1 MVGQYIPNVTHQMLK
16 RQNAGLKGI
25 MISAAP
31 GTANTPRAHITNMAA
46 LECLRDIGLDQDI
59 GKVASSG
66 DQHMVHTR
74 WCHSMAGE
82 EYARIHSWGN
92 DPKRKGDY
100 ETASPCSP
108 VDLPQTLLEPILVRH
123 AIWNGFTTRFDTT
136 FLSFIEESGVIIAK
150 VRDNLSKHEYQIR
163 TRYLFGA
170 DGARSQVV
178 KQLNLPLAVKP
189 GQGLAINVLVKADLS
204 HLVEHRKG
212 NLHWVMQPDREH
224 PAFGW
229 MAIVRMVKPWN
240 EWMFI
245 LFPTKDFDQ
254 RANPSN
260 EAYLQR
266 VREFIGDE
274 TPAEII
280 DVSKWNINEIVAEE
294 YSRGNM

>member
-1 MVGQYIPNVTHQMLK
+1 MVSRYSQTVNYQPLTK
-16 RQNAGLKGI
+16 TGLKGI

-46 LECLRDIGLDQDI
+46 LECLRDIGLEQEI
-59 GKVASSG
+59 NQVACSG

-123 AIWNGFTTRFDTT
+123 AILKGFTTRFDTT
-136 FLSFIEESGVIIAK
+136 LLSFIEDNGIITAT
-150 VRDNLSKHEYQIR
+150 VTDNLSRHEYRIR

-170 DGARSQVV
+170 DGARSQIV

-189 GQGLAINVLVKADLS
+189 GQGLAINVLVRADLS

-212 NLHWVMQPDREH
+212 NLHWIMQPDRKH
-224 PAFGW
+224 PDFGW

-245 LFPTKDFDQ
+245 LFPTKDFDP
-254 RANPSN
+254 RANPSR
-260 EAYLQR
+260 EKYLQR

-274 TPAEII
+274 TPVEIVDI
-280 DVSKWNINEIVAEE
+280 SKWSINEIVAEE
-294 YSRGNM
+294 YSRGNV

>member
-1 MVGQYIPNVTHQMLK
+1 
-16 RQNAGLKGI
+16 

-46 LECLRDIGLDQDI
+46 LECLRDIGLDQEI
-59 GKVASSG
+59 NKVACSG

-100 ETASPCSP
+100 EMASPCSP

-123 AIWNGFTTRFDTT
+123 AICKGFTTRFDTT
-136 FLSFIEESGVIIAK
+136 FFSFTEDTGVITANLC
-150 VRDNLSKHEYQIR
+150 DNLSKHEYQIR
-163 TRYLFGA
+163 TKYLFGA

-189 GQGLAINVLVKADLS
+189 GQGLAINVLVRADLS

-224 PAFGW
+224 PEFGW

-245 LFPTKDFDQ
+245 LFPTKDFDP
-254 RANPSN
+254 RANPSK
-260 EAYLQR
+260 EEYLQR

-274 TPAEII
+274 TPAGII
-280 DVSKWNINEIVAEE
+280 DVSKWNINEIVADE

>member
-1 MVGQYIPNVTHQMLK
+1 
-16 RQNAGLKGI
+16 

-46 LECLRDIGLDQDI
+46 LECLRDIGLDREI
-59 GKVASSG
+59 NKVSSNG
-66 DQHMVHTR
+66 EEHMVHTR
-74 WCHSMAGE
+74 WCHSMAGQ

-100 ETASPCSP
+100 EAASPCSP
-108 VDLPQTLLEPILVRH
+108 VDLPQTLLEPVLVRH
-123 AIWNGFTTRFDTT
+123 ATQNGFTTRFDTS
-136 FLSFIEESGVIIAK
+136 LVSFTEDKKNTITATL
-150 VRDNLSKHEYQIR
+150 RDNLSKHEYQIR
-163 TRYLFGA
+163 AKYLFGA

-178 KQLNLPLAVKP
+178 RQLNLPLAVKP
-189 GQGLAINVLVKADLS
+189 GQGLAINVLVRADLS

-224 PAFGW
+224 PSFGW
-229 MAIVRMVKPWN
+229 MGIIRMVKPWN

-245 LFPTKDFDQ
+245 MFPASGFDPG
-254 RANPSN
+254 ANPSK
-260 EAYLQR
+260 EEYLQR
-266 VREFIGDE
+266 VKDFIGDE

-280 DVSKWNINEIVAEE
+280 DISKWNINEIVAEN

>member
-1 MVGQYIPNVTHQMLK
+1 
-16 RQNAGLKGI
+16 

-46 LECLRDIGLDQDI
+46 LECLRDIGLDQEID
-59 GKVASSG
+59 KVASSG
-66 DQHMVHTR
+66 EHHMVHTR

-100 ETASPCSP
+100 EAASPCSP

-123 AIWNGFTTRFDTT
+123 AILNGFTTRFDTSL
-136 FLSFIEESGVIIAK
+136 LSFTENMDKTITANLQ
-150 VRDNLSKHEYQIR
+150 DNLSRHEYQVR
-163 TRYLFGA
+163 TKYLFGA

-178 KQLNLPLAVKP
+178 RQLKLPLAVKP
-189 GQGLAINVLVKADLS
+189 GQGLAINVLVRADLS

-212 NLHWVMQPDREH
+212 NLHWAMQPDREH
-224 PAFGW
+224 PDFGW
-229 MAIVRMVKPWN
+229 MAIIRMVKPWN

-245 LFPTKDFDQ
+245 LFPTGDFDPA
-254 RANPSN
+254 ANPSN
-260 EAYLQR
+260 EEYLQR
-266 VREFIGDE
+266 VKELIGDD

-280 DVSKWNINEIVAEE
+280 DVSKWNINEIVAED